1 MIETID
7 EMKNIMFFWPTG
19 VDFDGACRGM
29 LVGEDEEKDNVCN
42 FGFQNG
48 NEGKKRDPLWLF
60 G

>member
-1 MIETID
+1 
-7 EMKNIMFFWPTG
+7 MKNIMFFWPTG